1 MRYDPLTTKNIT
13 YTSTTLL
20 ASLLSVREDL

>member
-1 MRYDPLTTKNIT
+1 MRYDPLMMKSIT